1 MQDWVGK
8 LGNRVA
14 VGYIVVI
21 FYSLEI
27 EGAFVIIFRLLL
39 VTSIVETL
47 KILFFLPC
55 LIAFKALIGQI
66 RKA

>member
-39 VTSIVETL
+39 VTSIVET
-47 KILFFLPC
+47 
-55 LIAFKALIGQI
+55 
-66 RKA
+66 